1 MIPSQ
6 LLNTG
11 ASQWKE
17 FLTVR
22 KTNDMAKIRITQ
34 VRSRNGKPGRQKR
47 TLEALGIRKLNHSV
61 EHEATPAIMGM
72 VEKVRHLVKVENI

>member
-1 MIPSQ
+1 
-6 LLNTG
+6 
-11 ASQWKE
+11 
-17 FLTVR
+17 
-22 KTNDMAKIRITQ
+22 MAKIRITQ

-72 VEKVRHLVKVENI
+72 VEKVRHLVKVENIL